1 MRRVG
6 TLITFLTLIF
16 CLPDIGNAATGPLAK
31 NFGADDWLDK
41 IHVVFW
47 IFALVAVTTV
57 ILILLILRKRK

>member
-41 IHVVFW
+41 IHVVFSV
-47 IFALVAVTTV
+47 FGLVTVTTV

>member
-6 TLITFLTLIF
+6 TLVALLALIF

-41 IHVVFW
+41 IHVVLSV
-47 IFALVAVTTV
+47 FALVAVTTV
-57 ILILLILRKRK
+57 ILIVLILKKGK

>member
-6 TLITFLTLIF
+6 TLITFLALIF

>member
-6 TLITFLTLIF
+6 TLVALLGLIF

-41 IHVVFW
+41 IHVVFSV
-47 IFALVAVTTV
+47 FALVAVTTL
-57 ILILLILRKRK
+57 ILIVLILRKRK

>member
-6 TLITFLTLIF
+6 TLVTLLVLIF

-41 IHVVFW
+41 IHVVFSV
-47 IFALVAVTTV
+47 FGLVTVTTV

>member
-6 TLITFLTLIF
+6 TLVTLLVLIF

-41 IHVVFW
+41 IHVVLSV
-47 IFALVAVTTV
+47 FALVAVTTV
-57 ILILLILRKRK
+57 ILIVLILKKGK

>member
-6 TLITFLTLIF
+6 TLITFPTLIF

-41 IHVVFW
+41 IHVVFSV
-47 IFALVAVTTV
+47 FGLVTVTTV

>member
-6 TLITFLTLIF
+6 PLITFLTLIF

-41 IHVVFW
+41 IHVVFSV
-47 IFALVAVTTV
+47 FGLVTVTTV